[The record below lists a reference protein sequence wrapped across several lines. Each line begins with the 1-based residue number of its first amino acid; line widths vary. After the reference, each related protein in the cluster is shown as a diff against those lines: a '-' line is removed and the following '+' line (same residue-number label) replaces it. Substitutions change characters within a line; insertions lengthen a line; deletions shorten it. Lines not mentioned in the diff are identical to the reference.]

1 MRLDRTP
8 LSKLPVQGTHPAR
21 TVLWNNLSGWT
32 MLQVGYADDNCS
44 FVAGLDD
51 VRDGLSGGLQGKIR
65 RIYEAE
71 GNNLE
76 TVRAS
81 SCII

>member
-1 MRLDRTP
+1 
-8 LSKLPVQGTHPAR
+8 
-21 TVLWNNLSGWT
+21 

-81 SCII
+81 PFTM